1 MKEVIKKISKTFI
14 SRILFI
20 ISIILF
26 ILIQISIYQF
36 KIKLKANTE
45 IEKEILNTKLIK
57 NENNIKE
64 TQEENQ
70 IWQIEI
76 PNIELKADIKNGTDK
91 ETLNNYVGHFIETP
105 LEYGNI
111 ALAAHNRGYNVNYF
125 SKLKELKEGDE
136 IIYKYNETQR
146 TYEVT
151 KNKII
156 KDTNVEILEN
166 TEENML
172 TLITCVENE
181 PEYRRCVQAKE
192 KDLNYNY

>member
-1 MKEVIKKISKTFI
+1 MIKKISKTFI

>member
-1 MKEVIKKISKTFI
+1 M
-14 SRILFI
+14 FI

-125 SKLKELKEGDE
+125 SRLKDLKEGDE
-136 IIYKYNETQR
+136 IIYKYNGTQR